1 MEKSD
6 IGLIG
11 LAVMGENLALNMES
25 RGFRVSVYN
34 RTVPGVEERVAEH
47 FVSGRGAGKA
57 FAGFSRID
65 QFLASLQS
73 PRKVFMMVRAGKPVD
88 ELIEQMLPF
97 LEPGDILMDGGNSE
111 YADTERRVAFLESK
125 GLYFIGAGVSGG
137 EEGALKGPSIMPGG
151 SEKAWP
157 AVKPI
162 LQAIAAKADDGSPCC
177 EWMGSGGA
185 GHFVKTIHNGIE
197 YSDMQLISEAY
208 SVMKGLFHMPNE
220 SIAKNFAHWNEGKL
234 QSYLIEIS
242 AQILQYKEPD
252 GSWLIEK
259 ILDAA
264 GQKGTGKWSVS
275 AALDL
280 GVPLGLIA
288 TAVFERNLSAQKE
301 ERRAT
306 AKLYQRELAG
316 GAPVN
321 PDSVQQIES
330 ALFASKLAAY
340 AQGFSILHRASEAWG
355 WKLNLA
361 AIARIWRSGC
371 IIRSAF
377 LNRIAE
383 ACEADPALSNLLKSP
398 WFVQEIRSAL
408 PRWKQLVA
416 SATTHEIGVPAFS
429 SALQYFYSLSSEHL
443 PANLIQAQR
452 DYFGAHTY
460 ERTDTPRGEFF
471 HTNWT
476 GKGGD
481 THSGSYNA

>member
-34 RTVPGVEERVAEH
+34 RTVPGVEEEVAKR

-57 FAGFSRID
+57 FAGFDRID
-65 QFLASLQS
+65 QFLASLKS

-88 ELIEQMLPF
+88 ELIEQMLPH
-97 LEPGDILMDGGNSE
+97 LEPGDILMDGGNSQ
-111 YADTERRVAFLESK
+111 YTDTERRVAFLESK
-125 GLYFIGAGVSGG
+125 GLLFIGTGVSGG

-208 SVMKGLFHMPNE
+208 SLMKGLFRMPNE
-220 SIAKNFAHWNEGKL
+220 LIAESFSRWNKGKL

-242 AQILQYKEPD
+242 AEIMQYKEPD
-252 GSWLIEK
+252 ESWLIDK
-259 ILDAA
+259 ILDSA
-264 GQKGTGKWSVS
+264 GQKGTGKWSVT

-288 TAVFERNLSAQKE
+288 TAVFERNLSANKE
-301 ERRAT
+301 ERLSAS
-306 AKLYQRELAG
+306 KLYQRELPG
-316 GAPVN
+316 GAPLEQE
-321 PDSVQQIES
+321 SVQQIES
-330 ALFASKLAAY
+330 ALFASKLVAY
-340 AQGFSILHRASEAWG
+340 AQGFSILRQASEEWG

-383 ACEADPALSNLLKSP
+383 AYQAEPALSNLLKSP
-398 WFVQEIRSAL
+398 WFVGEMQTSL

-416 SATTHEIGVPAFS
+416 LATTHEIGIPAFS
-429 SALQYFYSLSSEHL
+429 SALQYLYSLTSEHL

-460 ERTDTPRGEFF
+460 ERTDAPRGQFF

-481 THSGSYNA
+481 TRSGSYNV